1 MDDGQTYLMA
11 KQVRARYGVSDMC
24 LWRWLRDAATTGFPQ
39 PIRLGKR
46 RFWKLS
52 ELEAWEEAKRPKRKS
67 QEAAHASAA

>member
-1 MDDGQTYLMA
+1 MDDGQTYLIA

-24 LWRWLRDAATTGFPQ
+24 LWRWQRNDALGFPQ

-52 ELEAWEEAKRPKRKS
+52 ELEAWEDAKRPKRKP
-67 QEAAHASAA
+67 QEAVHANAA